1 MSGTPL
7 SPAASLYATV
17 EDLKQS
23 LGITDSSDD
32 TMLDAILAA
41 VSRQIDQYTNR
52 RFYATTE
59 TRFYTARRVSDV
71 IIDDCLSITTLA
83 TDADGDRVYEKTWSA
98 TDFDL
103 YPYNAT
109 PYTRVEATVKGAY
122 LFPVNIAKGVKI
134 IGSFGYSATV
144 PEPVNRACLIQA
156 ARLYKR
162 KDALFGVMGSAEMG
176 QLLVIPKMDPDVK
189 LLLSGYIKPAFG

>member
-109 PYTRVEATVKGAY
+109 PYTRVEATVNGAY
-122 LFPVNIAKGVKI
+122 FFPVNIAKGVKI

>member
-7 SPAASLYATV
+7 SPAVSLYATV

-23 LGITDSSDD
+23 LGITDSTDD

-122 LFPVNIAKGVKI
+122 LFPANVAKGVKI

>member
-109 PYTRVEATVKGAY
+109 PFTRVEATVKGAY

-144 PEPVNRACLIQA
+144 PEPVNRACLLQA

>member
-109 PYTRVEATVKGAY
+109 PYTRVEATVNGAY

>member
-23 LGITDSSDD
+23 LGITDATDD

-122 LFPVNIAKGVKI
+122 LLPVNIAKGVKV